1 MKKLLCIVSLF
12 YQFNASAQE
21 SVFFTNEHNKT
32 FELDKFGVSVYNA
45 NFIKN
50 DEYFNNIA
58 DGLTIL
64 GTHLHPEFIYNS
76 ANKTQFKAGVF
87 LIKNFGENNINFA
100 IPTFSFN
107 YIKNNS
113 QLTIG
118 NLFAKNNHNLIEP
131 LMASEKILSNEVIET
146 GIEYKYDSNKL
157 NFDAWLNWENYIR
170 KYSEVREVFT
180 MGMTSKLS
188 VLKHLSIPIQYV
200 YYHRGGQINKKYR
213 SENNLDNTMNFH
225 NLAMGLE
232 YATHPNLNKGFTFGY
247 NYLYHITN
255 TEIEYPFKTGRAH
268 YATLTY
274 KINHLQFLLAYYN
287 ADKFTTAKGNE
298 MFQSYSL
305 KSNINYW
312 NGELDNRYVGLEEPN
327 RSLLFTKVFYQ
338 NDIANN
344 IKLGFQ
350 VEGYYQLNNNGT
362 VNYLLSNKKNQFDY
376 SYGVFLILNDILKL

>member
-1 MKKLLCIVSLF
+1 MKKLLYIITICFHLSAL
-12 YQFNASAQE
+12 AQE
-21 SVFFTNEHNKT
+21 SVFFTNEDSKS
-32 FELDKFGVSVYNA
+32 FEISKFGISAYNV

-50 DEYFNNIA
+50 NEYFNNIS
-58 DGLTIL
+58 DGLTL
-64 GTHLHPEFIYNS
+64 VGTHLHPEFIYNG

-87 LIKNFGENNINFA
+87 LIKNFGENNIDFA

-107 YIKNNS
+107 YIKNNN

-146 GIEYKYDSNKL
+146 GIEYKYNATNL

-170 KYSEVREVFT
+170 KYSDDREVFT

-188 VLKHLSIPIQYV
+188 VLKHFSVPIQYV

-213 SENNLDNTMNFH
+213 SEDNLDNTMNFH

-232 YATHPNLNKGFTFGY
+232 YNTRPNENKGFTLGY

-255 TEIEYPFKTGRAH
+255 TEVEYPFKTGRAH
-268 YATLTY
+268 YTTLSY
-274 KINHLQFLLAYYN
+274 KINHLKFLLAYYK
-287 ADKFTTAKGNE
+287 ADKFITAKGNE

-312 NGELDNRYVGLEEPN
+312 NGELDNRYEGLVEPN
-327 RSLLFTKVFYQ
+327 RSLLFTRIFYQ
-338 NDIANN
+338 NQIANN
-344 IKLGFQ
+344 ITLGFQ
-350 VEGYYQLNNNGT
+350 LEGYYQLNDSGT
-362 VNYLLSNKKNQFDY
+362 VNYLLTNKKNQFDY
-376 SYGVFLILNDILKL
+376 SYGVFLVFNDVFKL